1 MIGSRR
7 IHRVRGSIKR
17 DSLWWRSIVR
27 TVPWPVWISL
37 AGKYLS
43 TSTNTSAQEQTLPG
57 VCRSDIIIT
66 ITYKY
71 YRAFYVVLPSRSHSG
86 SLAAPPQWR
95 EAYVREPSSPAERA
109 DSQLRIESNRGPTNP
124 ERLHLQFT
132 HSSPPTP
139 LHPLHRKDQSPPVLL
154 FIRKASDR
162 GPLSGRIKPVLEAGG
177 KGKTQPHFQARRERH
192 LITSPLVCLFV
203 PEDRH
208 LSFVHS
214 DLSRSVFLKI
224 PLYTDVSLG
233 GVHPESTDTRHRQ
246 THQIDK

>member
-1 MIGSRR
+1 M
-7 IHRVRGSIKR
+7 
-17 DSLWWRSIVR
+17 
-27 TVPWPVWISL
+27 
-37 AGKYLS
+37 A
-43 TSTNTSAQEQTLPG
+43 LP
-57 VCRSDIIIT
+57 
-66 ITYKY
+66 
-71 YRAFYVVLPSRSHSG
+71 P
-86 SLAAPPQWR
+86 R
-95 EAYVREPSSPAERA
+95 EAYVREHSSPAERA
-109 DSQLRIESNRGPTNP
+109 DSQLRIESSRGPTNP

-162 GPLSGRIKPVLEAGG
+162 GPLSGRTKPVLEAGG

-214 DLSRSVFLKI
+214 DLSRSVFFKDTS
-224 PLYTDVSLG
+224 LYGRLSG
-233 GVHPESTDTRHRQ
+233 RSSSRVHGYQTPTDTPDR
-246 THQIDK
+246 QIDRQPHTHSLSIHTYTLPPPPPPPCRPS